1 MKYRN
6 LFFFML
12 LFTLLT
18 ACGSSPAPSSGLPEE
33 WSGMYAGAQGTVMT
47 LVSDGTA
54 RIGHASSAETI
65 DMDSSWDFADDVI
78 TVHCK
83 AYGYDISSNT
93 GLQSDGILL
102 FKSTE
107 PTWDPEPFLKISSET
122 AVLSKDDYL
131 AMMEDIDFNIEGL
144 PSHDSTGWDASS
156 YSTAVVGGIAF
167 HVPSYYQL
175 QKSSDSSIS
184 YVVMDEDEVPVLFV
198 ISISGDAFSDEDF
211 RKAKYDLPNS
221 FMKELGANG
230 HRIMDAG
237 NCRIA
242 GFQSRRFTFYA
253 DTEEYGENHV
263 RAAIINNTESGK
275 CVSVCLLQNL
285 DSLHDYFDDFNTTIE
300 TAAPSPEMKA
310 RIGLD

>member
-6 LFFFML
+6 LFLFML
-12 LFTLLT
+12 LFTILA
-18 ACGSSPAPSSGLPEE
+18 ACGSSSAPSLVLPEE
-33 WSGMYAGAQGTVMT
+33 WTGTYAGAQGTVMT
-47 LVSDGTA
+47 LVSNGTA
-54 RIGHASSAETI
+54 RIDHAASDEDI
-65 DMDSSWDFADDVI
+65 DKDSSWDLTDDVI
-78 TVHCK
+78 NVHCK
-83 AYGYDISSNT
+83 ARGYDISADT
-93 GLQSDGILL
+93 RLQSDGILL
-102 FKSTE
+102 FKSAE
-107 PTWDPEPFLKISSET
+107 PAWDPEPFLKISSET
-122 AVLSKDDYL
+122 AVFSKDDYL

-156 YSTAVVGGIAF
+156 YSTAVVGGITF
-167 HVPSYYQL
+167 HVPAYYQL
-175 QKSSDSSIS
+175 QESSDSSMS

-198 ISISGDAFSDEDF
+198 ISISGGAFSDEDF

-242 GFQSRRFTFYA
+242 GFQARRFTFYA

-263 RAAIINNTESGK
+263 RAAVINNTESGK
-275 CVSVCLLQNL
+275 CVTVCLLQNL

-300 TAAPSPEMKA
+300 TADPVS
-310 RIGLD
+310 GSSSVS

>member
-1 MKYRN
+1 MKYRD

-12 LFTLLT
+12 LFTILT
-18 ACGSSPAPSSGLPEE
+18 ACGRSSAPSPVLPEE
-33 WSGMYAGAQGTVMT
+33 WAGTYGGAQGTVMT
-47 LVSDGTA
+47 LVHDGTA
-54 RIGHASSAETI
+54 RIGHAAADEDI
-65 DMDSSWDFADDVI
+65 DMDSSWDLTDDVI
-78 TVHCK
+78 NVHCK
-83 AYGYDISSNT
+83 ARGYDISADT
-93 GLQSDGILL
+93 RLQSDGILL
-102 FKSTE
+102 FKSAD
-107 PTWDPEPFLKISSET
+107 PAWDPEPFLKISSET
-122 AVLSKDDYL
+122 TAFSKDDYL

-156 YSTAVVGGIAF
+156 YSTAVVGGITF

-285 DSLHDYFDDFNTTIE
+285 DSLHDYFDDFSTTLE
-300 TAAPSPEMKA
+300 TAFPVSVSA
-310 RIGLD
+310 